1 MGWMIIFGGKS
12 KKKYICKTA
21 RGGVFCINEMITS
34 MIEESV
40 HHELRR
46 YAARYE
52 TEEFLQGDPSWFMHQ
67 VEGAENQEATAFVAS
82 CLSYGSRQQ
91 FMPKIQWL
99 LDCADGEVDAW
110 LRTGS
115 FEAVLPAGGCGCFY
129 RLNTVGQMNA
139 FLRAY
144 RRLLSEYG
152 TLGAYV
158 RGHAPDGLS
167 AVEAICGYFAGEG
180 IGGLVPQDARSACK
194 RVCMFLRW
202 MVRSGSPVDM
212 GLWADF
218 IDRRTLI
225 MPLDTHVL
233 AESRRLG
240 LLQCSSATMSAARRL
255 TQKLSEIFPDDPLKG
270 DFALFGYGVNNTK

>member
-1 MGWMIIFGGKS
+1 MDDIL
-12 KKKYICKTA
+12 C
-21 RGGVFCINEMITS
+21 RDLE
-34 MIEESV
+34 
-40 HHELRR
+40 R
-46 YAARYE
+46 YAAMYE
-52 TEEFLQGDPSWFMHQ
+52 TEAFLQGDPSWFMHQ
-67 VEGAENQEATAFVAS
+67 VVGVANQEVTAFVAS
-82 CLSYGSRQQ
+82 CLSYGSRKQ

-110 LRTGS
+110 VREGG
-115 FEAVLPAGGCGCFY
+115 FEAVLPAEGCGCFY

-144 RRLLSEYG
+144 RRLLLEHGS
-152 TLGAYV
+152 LGAYV
-158 RGHAPDGLS
+158 RERADSGLA
-167 AVEAICGYFAGEG
+167 AVEAICGFFAGEG

-202 MVRSGSPVDM
+202 MVRSGSPVDL

-218 IDRRTLI
+218 IDRSTLI

-240 LLQCSSATMSAARRL
+240 LLQCGSVTMSAARRL
-255 TQKLSEIFPDDPLKG
+255 TQKMSEIFPDDPLKG
-270 DFALFGYGVNNTK
+270 DFALFGYGVRHQDEQ